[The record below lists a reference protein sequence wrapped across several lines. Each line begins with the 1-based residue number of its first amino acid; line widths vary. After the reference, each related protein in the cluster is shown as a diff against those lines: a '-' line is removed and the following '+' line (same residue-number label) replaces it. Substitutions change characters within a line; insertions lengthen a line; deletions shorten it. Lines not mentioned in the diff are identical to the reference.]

1 MGYKVS
7 FEEANKILA
16 ELQNEYEIWA
26 PKRFVG
32 KGRYS
37 DTDLVKYAKINTIEE
52 VEYKKKSDFPA
63 KEVLTPITESLFYFT
78 EDEFIESKATNKKL
92 LIFMRPC
99 DIHAQHHQERIYL
112 SNGNFEDMY
121 YKRMNEKVKIVM
133 MECAESWDTCFCV
146 SMGTNKAEDYSLAVR
161 FGEDGLLVDVKD
173 QDFVGCFE
181 NDEKA
186 DFTPDYV
193 KENVLKVTVPEIPNK
208 DVLTKL
214 KQHPMWNEYNKRCI
228 SCGACTIACS
238 TCTCFTTTDIIY
250 NENGR
255 VGERKRTSASCQ
267 IKGFTDMAGGMSF
280 RNTAGDRMRYKVL
293 HKFHDYKARFKDYDM
308 CVGCGRCMERC
319 PELISIV
326 ATVNKMS
333 KAIDEIVAES
343 DKA

>member
-173 QDFVGCFE
+173 QDFAGCFE

-193 KENVLKVTVPEIPNK
+193 KENVLKVTVPDK
-208 DVLTKL
+208 FTGDVMGDL
-214 KQHPMWNEYNKRCI
+214 NRRR
-228 SCGACTIACS
+228 
-238 TCTCFTTTDIIY
+238 
-250 NENGR
+250 GR
-255 VGERKRTSASCQ
+255 VLGMNSNHHGKQIIEADIPMSELFGYNTDLRSMTGGIGEFSYEFSRYEQAPGDVQKRE
-267 IKGFTDMAGGMSF
+267 
-280 RNTAGDRMRYKVL
+280 VE
-293 HKFHDYKARFKDYDM
+293 AR
-308 CVGCGRCMERC
+308 
-319 PELISIV
+319 
-326 ATVNKMS
+326 A
-333 KAIDEIVAES
+333 AE
-343 DKA
+343 AE